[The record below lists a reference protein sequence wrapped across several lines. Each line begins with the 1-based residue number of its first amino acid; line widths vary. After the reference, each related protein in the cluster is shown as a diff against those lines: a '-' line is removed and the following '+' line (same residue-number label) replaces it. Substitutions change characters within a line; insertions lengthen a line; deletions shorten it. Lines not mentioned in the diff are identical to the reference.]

1 MRHSSKCLNS
11 KSSKL
16 LTPRALEYGQI
27 FISFK
32 AFISFLR
39 LEGGEPFMTIS
50 RRLGYYKYLRKT
62 VRTSGFAARYP
73 FCLAF
78 SFTTCEVL
86 NVKLI
91 GLPWWSSG

>member
-1 MRHSSKCLNS
+1 
-11 KSSKL
+11 
-16 LTPRALEYGQI
+16 
-27 FISFK
+27 
-32 AFISFLR
+32 
-39 LEGGEPFMTIS
+39 MTIS